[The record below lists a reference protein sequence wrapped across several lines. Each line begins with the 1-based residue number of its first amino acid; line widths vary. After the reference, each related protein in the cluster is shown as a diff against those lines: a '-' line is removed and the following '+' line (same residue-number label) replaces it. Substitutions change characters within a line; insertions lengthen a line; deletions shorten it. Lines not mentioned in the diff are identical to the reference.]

1 MPRFSIRQLLL
12 ATALIA
18 AGCFALLNATPLIAA
33 AAMSGAALTLS
44 AAVLLAI
51 YRDGERR
58 AFWVGFALLGWTYL
72 FLCFGGFLSVTS
84 LDWRG
89 NITGQLAVAL
99 YDRAYASDVVQPPQT
114 GFMPYTSY
122 TPTVTYPPGGYAPMT
137 GGPVYPST
145 APVIVVQV
153 SSAPDREQ
161 FLYVAHALW
170 TLLIAAC
177 GGWFAQWLC
186 ATRTKPAN
194 PA

>member
-18 AGCFALLNATPLIAA
+18 AGCFALLNATPLAAA
-33 AAMSGAALTLS
+33 AAMSGLALILS

-72 FLCFGGFLSVTS
+72 FLCFGGFLSATS

-89 NITGQLAVAL
+89 NITGQLALAL
-99 YDRAYASDVVQPPQT
+99 YDRAYTGEAAQPPST
-114 GFMPYTSY
+114 GFSPYAPPSATF
-122 TPTVTYPPGGYAPMT
+122 PGGYAPMT
-137 GGPVYPST
+137 GAPVYPST
-145 APVIVVQV
+145 APVMVQV
-153 SSAPDREQ
+153 SSGPDREQ
-161 FLYVAHALW
+161 FLYIAHSLW

-186 ATRTKPAN
+186 ATRTKPASQGV
-194 PA
+194 